1 MPCGSLYWSEDI
13 GCFVSEDLLSRE
25 REIHSS
31 RTENRQKARNKTAR
45 EAETGLFEDIGT
57 YFHLSSQAEQV
68 EAEDE
73 TGSLEGFA
81 DCQEGIQA
89 QGHTRVA
96 FYEKDLRKVF
106 ER

>member
-1 MPCGSLYWSEDI
+1 MSRGVMYWSEDI
-13 GCFVSEDLLSRE
+13 GCFVSENLLSGE

-31 RTENRQKARNKTAR
+31 RTENRQKESNKTTR

-73 TGSLEGFA
+73 TGSLEGFT
-81 DCQEGIQA
+81 DCQESVQA

-96 FYEKDLRKVF
+96 FYEKDVRKVF